1 MRPETY
7 LRTIIVAAA
16 LILLSTSVHAG
27 PLNPLNTL
35 PQYKSNVV
43 SVFKELKTSETTQE
57 IVMMTVP
64 DGKKYILT
72 EIFAGTTIS
81 GVSYLQISENDCPRY
96 RGSGS
101 GRQFNSGINFSG
113 GSDIVIMV
121 PYTSTAT
128 FNVFISGYMLDDLQS
143 SAGQ

>member
-7 LRTIIVAAA
+7 LRIIVVAAA

-35 PQYKSNVV
+35 PQYKSNIV

-72 EIFAGTTIS
+72 EFSVYDAVMCNHTY
-81 GVSYLQISENDCPRY
+81 SYILENGLVRY
-96 RGSGS
+96 KGALK
-101 GRQFNSGINFSG
+101 QFNSGINFSS
-113 GSDIVIMV
+113 GSDIVIVV
-121 PYTSTAT
+121 PYTG
-128 FNVFISGYMLDDLQS
+128 NYQIFISGYMLDDLQS